1 MTKDHKLYL
10 NHILESIVLLEK
22 YFTGVTK
29 EQFDDSD
36 EKHDLAVRR
45 LEVIGEA
52 ARNIPEDFKKQ
63 HPDIPWRDIGDMRNV
78 LIHEYFDVDYDIVW
92 KTYTQFIPP
101 LKKQIEE
108 ILQKENGNK

>member
-10 NHILESIVLLEK
+10 NHILESITLLEK
-22 YFTGVTK
+22 YLTGVTK

-63 HPDIPWRDIGDMRNV
+63 HSDIPWRDN
-78 LIHEYFDVDYDIVW
+78 Y
-92 KTYTQFIPP
+92 
-101 LKKQIEE
+101 
-108 ILQKENGNK
+108 